1 MLQDFGY
8 LAPKSLT
15 ELYAVLKKNSGKAII
30 LAGGT
35 DVIVNMHNG
44 CVAPATLVD
53 IKKIA
58 ELGGIK
64 YNSKTGLSIG
74 ATVTCVEVAENKDVI
89 KHYPLLAKAVGEI
102 GSPQL
107 RNRATVAGNICT
119 ASPCADSSCA
129 LMALGASVELSS
141 ADGVRTVALK
151 DFFLGPKK
159 TQIKP
164 HEVLTRIT
172 VPADMTGAAY
182 GMNKLKRIKGH
193 DIALVSVAIAKT
205 DKIMRVAIGSAA
217 PTPVVTKDLA
227 ANATLKETLSAV
239 SAVAK
244 PIDDVRASKD
254 YREFM
259 ISNYVEQIYTE
270 LFNGKGCKK

>member
-1 MLQDFGY
+1 M
-8 LAPKSLT
+8 
-15 ELYAVLKKNSGKAII
+15 
-30 LAGGT
+30 
-35 DVIVNMHNG
+35 
-44 CVAPATLVD
+44 
-53 IKKIA
+53 
-58 ELGGIK
+58 
-64 YNSKTGLSIG
+64 
-74 ATVTCVEVAENKDVI
+74 
-89 KHYPLLAKAVGEI
+89 
-102 GSPQL
+102 
-107 RNRATVAGNICT
+107 
-119 ASPCADSSCA
+119 
-129 LMALGASVELSS
+129 
-141 ADGVRTVALK
+141 ALK